1 MVWYDAMDRREF
13 LKASTLTL
21 LAAGFAPFVVGNTG
35 GSANDLDRTTFTPL
49 LDTWF
54 RVDAGGAG
62 SLALVAISDGPPSRE
77 LEQFTLRFRGSARE
91 PLADR
96 IYALRSER
104 GDTYSLFLQT
114 AGVDESDA
122 AYTATF
128 SLVRP
133 LSVASCGR
141 A

>member
-1 MVWYDAMDRREF
+1 MDRREF

-35 GSANDLDRTTFTPL
+35 GSATDLDRATFTPL
-49 LDTWF
+49 IDSWF
-54 RVDAGGAG
+54 RVDSGGGG
-62 SLALVAISDGPPSRE
+62 SLALVAISDGPHARE
-77 LEQFTLRFRGSARE
+77 LEQFTLRFRGSASQ
-91 PLADR
+91 PLADG
-96 IYALRSER
+96 IYELRSDR
-104 GDTYSLFLQT
+104 GDTYSLFLQNVP
-114 AGVDESDA
+114 GDESSA
-122 AYTATF
+122 AYTAAF